1 MDLKDKI
8 ITLFEN
14 SSNAPYTFEELL
26 ELLNCEKEEL
36 SEQLYE
42 LKEQYIIHES
52 KKHRFGLLKQFG
64 LYIGTID
71 VKEKGFGF
79 ILSEDFEN
87 EFFVPRTETNHALN
101 KDTVIFR
108 ITNENTQEK
117 TPDDLH
123 IY

>member
-42 LKEQYIIHES
+42 LKEQYII
-52 KKHRFGLLKQFG
+52 
-64 LYIGTID
+64 I
-71 VKEKGFGF
+71 
-79 ILSEDFEN
+79 
-87 EFFVPRTETNHALN
+87 
-101 KDTVIFR
+101 
-108 ITNENTQEK
+108 
-117 TPDDLH
+117 
-123 IY
+123 